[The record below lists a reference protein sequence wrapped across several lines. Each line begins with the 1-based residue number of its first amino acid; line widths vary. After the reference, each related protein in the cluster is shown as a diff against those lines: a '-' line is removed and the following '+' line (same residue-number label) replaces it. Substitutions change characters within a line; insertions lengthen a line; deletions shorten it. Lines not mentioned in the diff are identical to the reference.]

1 VEESKMNGYGVYS
14 INDKSFVL
22 KIGDNSQKIITSKK
36 SYEPHLTYLF
46 NFFVGKKDNVIDLG
60 ANIGYHTVTL
70 SKLASKG
77 NVIAAEPLKEVYYNL
92 CANLLLNNC
101 HNVDALNKVCTNEN
115 SQFVME
121 KIDWSNSGNC
131 RVEKKANTLED
142 LKMSVDSF
150 MLDDVDIPTS
160 LIKMDVQGSEC
171 NVILGGDKHI
181 SAFRPVF
188 IVEIEE
194 HHLNAF
200 GKTSKDL
207 LNMFIE
213 RDYVLY
219 RIMNEYPCDHIAV
232 PKEKG
237 TFDFKSI
244 VGYDIEVI
252 DRPVKE
258 TTMRWPLY
266 EKAFY

>member
-1 VEESKMNGYGVYS
+1 MNGYCVYS
-14 INDKSFVL
+14 THDKSYLL
-22 KIGDNSQKIITSKK
+22 KIGDNSEKIITSKK

-46 NFFVGKKDNVIDLG
+46 NFFVGDTDNVIDLG
-60 ANIGYHTVTL
+60 ANIGFHTITL

-77 NVIAAEPLKEVYYNL
+77 NVIAAEPLREVYYNL

-101 HNVDALNKVCTNEN
+101 HNVIALNKVCTNERGL
-115 SQFVME
+115 FVME

-131 RVEKKANTLED
+131 RVKNKADTLED
-142 LKMSVDSF
+142 LKTSVISF
-150 MLDDVDIPTS
+150 MLDDIDMPTS

-171 NVILGGDKHI
+171 NVLLGGDKHI
-181 SAFRPVF
+181 DAFRPIIV
-188 IVEIEE
+188 VEIEE

-213 RDYVLY
+213 REYVLY

-232 PKEKG
+232 PKERG

-244 VGYDIEVI
+244 VGYDVEVI

-266 EKAFY
+266 EKAIY